1 MMKRLAFPLLALFAF
16 SPLWAQP
23 LMPGVDFNPFPGKP
37 DPWAGGTFSQEAFI
51 QRYGYASN
59 EWNKMPGMIAEF
71 FFVNEVALRNAC
83 QAGALGDPR
92 VFDCDPKLIE
102 QQDLAA
108 TVKRPTKNGGIQ
120 TGENFYCKWWFAP
133 TFEGGTPD
141 RAIQVSR
148 KDKPLGPFSEASNPF
163 WSCPVYYVNVPSTA
177 PSCTEDSD
185 TACLVGERFS
195 VEVTWRAGDGSGG
208 AGRVIPVSDNSA
220 LVWFFSPSN
229 VEMLVKV
236 LDACVPG
243 FDSYW
248 VFYAATTDVEFTV
261 TVTDTIT
268 GDIKTYRNELGHPAA
283 PVQDTAAFATCHP

>member
-1 MMKRLAFPLLALFAF
+1 MMKRLAILSLALLAF
-16 SPLWAQP
+16 SPAWAQST
-23 LMPGVDFNPFPGKP
+23 PGVGFNKFPGKP

-59 EWNKMPGMIAEF
+59 EWIKMPGMIAEF
-71 FFVNEVALRNAC
+71 FFVNEIALRNAC
-83 QAGALGDPR
+83 HAGVLGDPN
-92 VFDCDPKLIE
+92 VFDCNPKLIE

-108 TVKRPTKNGGIQ
+108 TVPRPTKNGGVQ
-120 TGENFYCKWWFAP
+120 DGDNFYCKWWFAP

-148 KDKPLGPFSEASNPF
+148 KDRPLGPFSEASNPF
-163 WSCPVYYVNVPSTA
+163 WRCPVYYVNVPSTA
-177 PSCTEDSD
+177 PTCVEDGD
-185 TACLVGERFS
+185 TACLVGDRFS
-195 VEVTWRAGDGSGG
+195 VEVTWRTGDGQTG
-208 AGRVIPVSDNSA
+208 AGRIIPVSDNST

-229 VEMLVKV
+229 IEMLVKV

-248 VFYAATTDVEFTV
+248 VFYAATTNVEFTV

-268 GDIKTYRNELGHPAA
+268 GDTKTYRNEQGHAA
-283 PVQDTAAFATCHP
+283 SPVQDTAAFATCHP